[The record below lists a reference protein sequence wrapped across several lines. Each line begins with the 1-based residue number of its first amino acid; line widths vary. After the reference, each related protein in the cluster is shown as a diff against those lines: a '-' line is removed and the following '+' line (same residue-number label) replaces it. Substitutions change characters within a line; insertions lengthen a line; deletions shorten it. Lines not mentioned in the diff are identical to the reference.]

1 MTTFTDAQWQAISDP
16 GSVAIAAGA
25 GSGKTRVLAERITH
39 LLGQGVHPGR
49 IVAVTFTEAAAAEL
63 RSRVGR
69 FVEERLR
76 AEGGDWLRIS
86 GELPA
91 MVMGTIHSLC
101 GRIAREHPLESGA
114 SLTFEVLD
122 PLMAKLWL
130 DDHLERVLAEL
141 PQDVLLA
148 VPGKIRRGAI
158 EALLNDPTSAQG
170 ALKVALEHLS
180 LSPQERAI
188 RAWDAVRP
196 AWIRLVDDLA
206 ALAGPGTDELE
217 RIRQMVIR
225 SAGGA
230 PIMGSRLR
238 AVRSAFETYKGS
250 IGKGWDKDAKA
261 AVHAAL
267 KGLRTLALR
276 DDLLGEATADSARH
290 DAALKALDVMFGHVT
305 ARFGELKA
313 EQAVATFN
321 DLEVY
326 AARALESDEV
336 RRYYARRW
344 THLLI
349 DESQDT
355 NPVQWQVLSALMGEG
370 VNVTVVGDEK
380 QGIYGFRR
388 ADIQVIRQAREFVAA
403 RGGCVIPM
411 HTSFRTHAA
420 LVEAVNAFFGSLMR
434 GPDELRPTATPFE
447 PLIADRAEAPSDEP
461 GVEVH
466 VLQGDQGLREAEAA
480 YLAQRI
486 QALLLGGQ
494 TVYDRE
500 TGQLRPVRLGDIA
513 FLFRARTD
521 LKVYEEFLTLAG
533 IGYQVLGGVGLL
545 QRQEVQDALHLL
557 LAVDDPHRD
566 VSLAA
571 LLRSPVVHLTDQELL
586 DVASLRGAGESL
598 WQGAGRSDHPAVQAA
613 CGLIHDLRE
622 RSATASMGQLLSE
635 VDGRTGLFAVHAAQ
649 PDGGRR
655 HANLRQFQALLRTWA
670 LEGQR
675 DLASVALRLQQ
686 MLRLQAQAAEGSSA
700 SEHAVKLMTIHGSK
714 GLEFPVVIYADALR
728 QGGGFPPVV
737 RFDPEVGVAL
747 RLPRLEGD
755 LPEWDA
761 LEVVSK
767 ERELSEDER
776 LAYVA
781 FTRAAD
787 LLILSVTARDTGA
800 ALERASTF
808 LRHLPDTGVS
818 RTYLAP
824 GQVTAP
830 EPLGMIF
837 DVPRPILPVRSGPG
851 TVLPSTLPVTSVA
864 TYLTCPRRFA
874 FRHVEGRLPLA
885 ALWSELEEL
894 ARLNPEGRVA
904 GRQIGD
910 AVHQAMEHGWRGE
923 ELLSK
928 VNYLALPDQQ
938 QVVTLVQA
946 FSKPVFASVNTRTY
960 QREKPI
966 QVPLGGILFEG
977 VVDAF
982 DTAGGLVL
990 DYKTDRS
997 VSPEHHLP
1005 QLSLYARHLGASEA
1019 VLAYLRHDHLHQFS
1033 TQDLQEGYE
1042 WVREAVDSMN
1052 HRQFEPA
1059 PQVHKCRRCEFRGV
1073 CDAAVN
1079 DAVVSA

>member
-1 MTTFTDAQWQAISDP
+1 
-16 GSVAIAAGA
+16 
-25 GSGKTRVLAERITH
+25 
-39 LLGQGVHPGR
+39 
-49 IVAVTFTEAAAAEL
+49 
-63 RSRVGR
+63 
-69 FVEERLR
+69 
-76 AEGGDWLRIS
+76 
-86 GELPA
+86 
-91 MVMGTIHSLC
+91 
-101 GRIAREHPLESGA
+101 
-114 SLTFEVLD
+114 
-122 PLMAKLWL
+122 
-130 DDHLERVLAEL
+130 
-141 PQDVLLA
+141 
-148 VPGKIRRGAI
+148 
-158 EALLNDPTSAQG
+158 
-170 ALKVALEHLS
+170 
-180 LSPQERAI
+180 
-188 RAWDAVRP
+188 
-196 AWIRLVDDLA
+196 
-206 ALAGPGTDELE
+206 
-217 RIRQMVIR
+217 
-225 SAGGA
+225 
-230 PIMGSRLR
+230 
-238 AVRSAFETYKGS
+238 
-250 IGKGWDKDAKA
+250 
-261 AVHAAL
+261 
-267 KGLRTLALR
+267 
-276 DDLLGEATADSARH
+276 
-290 DAALKALDVMFGHVT
+290 
-305 ARFGELKA
+305 
-313 EQAVATFN
+313 
-321 DLEVY
+321 
-326 AARALESDEV
+326 
-336 RRYYARRW
+336 
-344 THLLI
+344 
-349 DESQDT
+349 
-355 NPVQWQVLSALMGEG
+355 
-370 VNVTVVGDEK
+370 
-380 QGIYGFRR
+380 
-388 ADIQVIRQAREFVAA
+388 
-403 RGGCVIPM
+403 M

-486 QALLLGGQ
+486 QALLLGGH
-494 TVYDRE
+494 TVFDRE

-533 IGYQVLGGVGLL
+533 IPYQVLGGDGLL

-557 LAVDDPHRD
+557 LVLDNPHRD

-571 LLRSPVVHLTDQELL
+571 VLRSPIVHLTDQDLL
-586 DVASLRGAGESL
+586 EVAGLRGAGESL
-598 WQGAGRSDHPAVQAA
+598 WQAAGRSAHPTVQAA
-613 CGLIHDLRE
+613 CALIHDLRE
-622 RSATASMGQLLSE
+622 RSATASMGQLLTE
-635 VDGRTGLFAVHAAQ
+635 VDGRTGLFAIHAAQ

-655 HANLRQFQALLRTWA
+655 VANLRQFQALLRIWA

-737 RFDPEVGVAL
+737 RFDPGKGVAL
-747 RLPRLEGD
+747 RLPRMEGD

-761 LEVVSK
+761 LEATSK

-787 LLILSVTARDTGA
+787 LLVLSVTAKDSGA
-800 ALERASTF
+800 GLERANAF
-808 LRHLPDTGVS
+808 LHHLPEEGVT

-824 GQVTAP
+824 EQVTPP
-830 EPLGMIF
+830 EALGMTF
-837 DVPRPILPVRSGPG
+837 NVPRPILPVRSGPG
-851 TVLPSTLPVTSVA
+851 AVLPSTLPVTSVA

-874 FRHVEGRLPLA
+874 YRHVEGRLPLA

-894 ARLNPEGRVA
+894 VRLNPEGRVA

-928 VNYLALPDQQ
+928 VTYLALPDQQ

-960 QREKPI
+960 QCEKPI

-982 DTAGGLVL
+982 DAVGGLVL
-990 DYKTDRS
+990 DYKTDRTI
-997 VSPEHHLP
+997 SPEHHLP

-1033 TQDLQEGYE
+1033 TQDLQEGFE
-1042 WVREAVDSMN
+1042 WVREAVDRMN
-1052 HRQFEPA
+1052 QRQFEPA
-1059 PQVHKCRRCEFRGV
+1059 PEVHKCRRCEFRGV